1 MSRIFEVCTV
11 LVVVWMVYLRGAL
24 AAVTTVRIGLS
35 LPFEGT
41 NSGWTDS
48 ARDTMNLR
56 LQMMKDC
63 EHTNPYCYPLHPD
76 LDIQLIPLANPTLT
90 LVEAGHNDPTLASSI
105 KSALT
110 ANANGYDALVGAG
123 WSDATK
129 GLAGTA
135 GSLGKW
141 VCDGSSTATELSNKV
156 DYPTFFR
163 TTPDDS
169 FGAQAIIGAIH
180 ASGWSRVAVIAS
192 TDSFGTGLLAGARQ
206 AAADLDVKIVLE
218 RTFVPGTTDFTSTVA
233 ALRTSG
239 ATVFAFLGV
248 AADMIPLLNEADKQ
262 GLVAPGYQFV
272 TTGDALYVT
281 SILQSSDARYT
292 PDALKQLARWDG
304 VWSVSAM
311 EGNGPTY
318 DEFLE
323 LYQTSRNDL
332 TAAPDV
338 YISFFGACIEMY
350 ALAFSKALEDGIPF
364 TSLTLAD
371 FSFPN
376 KRGITGYLALNA
388 NGDRV
393 GAYEVGYFNSSLG
406 NAGEFV
412 KFATWDPVSTI
423 AESSSSSASSH
434 GGSFTAVPDQ
444 QTVYFGGVTTK
455 PADTLQIIETLEI
468 VRWESGLGI
477 LAVILCAISAVVLVG
492 LMGIVGSAR
501 DNPIFKATSPLFLIF
516 TLLGTLVGSVYPLT
530 LIGVPTKAACIASAW
545 LVPCALGLVL
555 GSLLVKTLRLFY
567 IFRQQGARKLGLSD
581 KHMFMWLCGI
591 LGVYVIIVLVW
602 TAFDAPHPIKQIY
615 QQTSTTSITTH
626 AFCSSTYQWGFFGT
640 LIAYTVILLVTSGFM
655 AFVTRKLPRQFSEA
669 KSLGYIIYAGSA
681 ILIFVLPILY
691 LLDLSFGGYVLIKI
705 FATYAAV
712 IVTVAVLFGDKCYR
726 LWQERQARSHTD
738 LLKGGGLAKKSTKD
752 ETTDSYMIKTVVK
765 SATKSG
771 TVWVLNKQSMVSY
784 WAERTVL
791 LFADKHILL
800 VTGGSQ
806 EKSATSGTACQ
817 VFALHHYELHSSSDE
832 QSGIYSIK
840 LVNPKQSRSSIVFR
854 VESPEELEDWVVIL
868 GKLCLHGSMKG
879 ASSRNGRPSVDLSSA
894 NNRKTAMATTG
905 VMKTTTLE
913 EGHEPV

>member
-24 AAVTTVRIGLS
+24 SAVTTVRIGLS
-35 LPFEGT
+35 LPFEGA
-41 NSGWTDS
+41 NSGWTDG

-76 LDIQLIPLANPTLT
+76 LDIQLVPLANPTLT
-90 LVEAGHNDPTLASSI
+90 LVEAGQNDPTLASSI
-105 KSALT
+105 QSALT

-180 ASGWSRVAVIAS
+180 ASGWNRVAVIAS

-206 AAADLDVKIVLE
+206 AAAGLDVKIVLE

-262 GLVAPGYQFV
+262 GLVTPGYQFV

-281 SILQSSDARYT
+281 SILQSQDASYT
-292 PDALKQLARWDG
+292 PDALEQLARWNG

-311 EGNGPTY
+311 EGNGPIY

-323 LYQTSRNDL
+323 LYQAFRNDL

-338 YISFFGACIEMY
+338 YISFFGTCIEMY
-350 ALAFSKALEDGIPF
+350 ALAFSKALHDGTPF
-364 TSLTLAD
+364 TSLTLSD

-376 KRGITGYLALNA
+376 NIGITGYLSLDA

-393 GAYEVGYFNSSLG
+393 GAYEVQFFNSSSG
-406 NAGEFV
+406 IAGEFV
-412 KFATWDPVSTI
+412 KLATWDPASTF
-423 AESSSSSASSH
+423 AESSSSF
-434 GGSFTAVPDQ
+434 GGGFTAVPGQ
-444 QTVYFGGVTTK
+444 QMVYLGGVTTK

-468 VRWESGLGI
+468 VRWGSGLGI
-477 LAVILCAISAVVLVG
+477 LAIILCAISAVVLVG

-501 DNPIFKATSPLFLIF
+501 NNPIFKATSPLFLVF

-567 IFRQQGARKLGLSD
+567 IFRQQGARKLGFSD

-591 LGVYVIIVLVW
+591 LGVYLVIVLVW
-602 TAFDAPHPIKQIY
+602 TAVDAPHPVKHIY
-615 QQTSTTSITTH
+615 QYTSTTSITTQ

-640 LIAYTVILLVTSGFM
+640 LIAYTVILLVISGFM

-681 ILIFVLPILY
+681 ILVFVVPILY
-691 LLDLSFGGYVLIKI
+691 LLDLSYGGYVLIKI

-784 WAERTVL
+784 WAERTIL

-800 VTGGSQ
+800 ITGGSQ

-817 VFALHHYELHSSSDE
+817 VFALQHYEVHTSSDE

-840 LVNPKQSRSSIVFR
+840 LVNPKHSRLSIVFR
-854 VESPEELEDWVVIL
+854 VESSEVLEDWVVIL
-868 GKLCLHGSMKG
+868 GKLCLHGSQKG
-879 ASSRNGRPSVDLSSA
+879 ATSRNGRPSVDFSST
-894 NNRKTAMATTG
+894 NNRKTVMATTG
-905 VMKTTTLE
+905 VMKTTRLE
-913 EGHEPV
+913 EELEPV